1 MIYLHMFDIF
11 TLLHRRS
18 LGFSYLVIL
27 WHFNW
32 CDRPAPVPCCW
43 NLQPPYL
50 SKPILYRSSVC
61 FIRSPRSDCSE
72 MHLTDFYIY
81 RGLPNLCIC
90 IAIILF
96 WSNWKSTTTFVISI
110 VSSRAYILHFI
121 MDITQHF
128 ASFVSP
134 SVQTIFYSCRSRA
147 RLLAWFNFNP
157 SMDK

>member
-1 MIYLHMFDIF
+1 MIYFHMFDIF
-11 TLLHRRS
+11 TLLHGRS
-18 LGFSYLVIL
+18 SDFSYLAIV
-27 WHFNW
+27 WHLNW
-32 CDRPAPVPCCW
+32 RDRPAPVPNCW

-81 RGLPNLCIC
+81 RGLPNLFIC

-96 WSNWKSTTTFVISI
+96 WNKWKSITTSAISI
-110 VSSRAYILHFI
+110 ASSRAYILHFI

-134 SVQTIFYSCRSRA
+134 SVQIIFYSCRSMA
-147 RLLAWFNFNP
+147 LLLAWFNYDPN
-157 SMDK
+157 MDK